1 MSPSPIPDSPASPPD
16 APRNANRASQ
26 GEAALLPGNRFFVR
40 RFSVEGADV
49 AGQVN
54 LQLEAISPF
63 PLEQMLVGH
72 VVSAD
77 GKQVLAYSAH
87 RRRFTPEE
95 SFGWPENC
103 PVVPEFLAVC
113 GHRLPAGGV
122 VVHKGEERLTAL
134 AWRAGETLP
143 TAVVVTDLADHDE
156 AGIAHEAA
164 SQAELAADCP
174 VEIITGQ
181 LTGKI
186 IDGVLTL
193 TAQGQELFTIPKAQL
208 DDADIRDSDFLAERR
223 KKERTNLIVWSVA
236 QACAAVLALSLIG
249 EGVSLFIRNRSGAL
263 MAQIEKAQPGVDE
276 LKDLDGISTRLAD
289 LGVKRLLPLEMLALV
304 NEKRPATVEFMNISC
319 EIKKQKASVL
329 TKPTLT
335 IDARTPNAGDIS
347 DLIKA
352 VKTIPEVESVT
363 NSEPRFRDT
372 ATTFR
377 LEIVFKQADLLKTTE
392 APKQ

>member
-1 MSPSPIPDSPASPPD
+1 MSTTPIPDSPSSTPSGTSKP
-16 APRNANRASQ
+16 NRASQ
-26 GEAALLPGNRFFVR
+26 GAAALLPGNRFFVR
-40 RFSVEGADV
+40 LFSVEGTDV
-49 AGQVN
+49 AAQVN

-72 VVSAD
+72 INSPD

-95 SFGWPENC
+95 SFAWPENC
-103 PVVPEFLAVC
+103 PVVPEFLALC

-122 VVHKGEERLTAL
+122 VVHKGYERLTAL
-134 AWRAGETLP
+134 AWKAGDSLP
-143 TAVVVTDLADHDE
+143 SAVVVTDLADHDE

-164 SQAELAADCP
+164 SHAELAADCP
-174 VEIITGQ
+174 VEIITGE

-186 IDGVLTL
+186 IDGALTL
-193 TAQGQELFTIPKAQL
+193 TAEGQESFTIPKAQL
-208 DDADIRDSDFLAERR
+208 DDADIRDGDFLAERR
-223 KKERTNLIVWSVA
+223 KKERTNLVIWSIA
-236 QACAAVLALSLIG
+236 QACAATLALSLIG
-249 EGVSLFIRNRSGAL
+249 EGASFFIHNRSGAL
-263 MAQIEKAQPGVDE
+263 EAQIEKAKPGIDE

-319 EIKKQKASVL
+319 EVKKQKASVL

-347 DLIKA
+347 DLLKA
-352 VKTIPEVESVT
+352 VKAIPEVESVT
-363 NSEPRFRDT
+363 SNEPKYRET
-372 ATTFR
+372 ASTFR
-377 LEIVFKQADLLKTTE
+377 LEVVFKQAELLKTAE

>member
-1 MSPSPIPDSPASPPD
+1 MA
-16 APRNANRASQ
+16 
-26 GEAALLPGNRFFVR
+26 GKLPGRTRIPRCVR
-40 RFSVEGADV
+40 
-49 AGQVN
+49 
-54 LQLEAISPF
+54 P
-63 PLEQMLVGH
+63 PPP
-72 VVSAD
+72 
-77 GKQVLAYSAH
+77 
-87 RRRFTPEE
+87 RR
-95 SFGWPENC
+95 
-103 PVVPEFLAVC
+103 
-113 GHRLPAGGV
+113 GV